1 MAINFVMILPFGKG
15 GYFVLGGGKEPNRR
29 HVATVIRYSLPP
41 SGLGQAGS
49 RGDGTVTD
57 KVTSPPGW

>member
-1 MAINFVMILPFGKG
+1 MAINFVMILPFGMG

-49 RGDGTVTD
+49 HGDWIVTD
-57 KVTSPPGW
+57 KVTSPLGW